1 LCLNRI
7 DSLSYMELMN
17 LLNIKNTGRLNYH
30 LKTLDN
36 LIEKRNDGK
45 YQLTE
50 RVSWQFN
57 SLRIILKKF
66 LKPIARLAKAFYA
79 RAFPEKHCFQ
89 QYAVIRSLI

>member
-1 LCLNRI
+1 MCLNRI

-50 RVSWQFN
+50 RGQLAVQFLEN
-57 SLRIILKKF
+57 
-66 LKPIARLAKAFYA
+66 Y
-79 RAFPEKHCFQ
+79 PEKVSKTDRSITQRHVMRAHFQ
-89 QYAVIRSLI
+89 KNTVFNNTLLLGA